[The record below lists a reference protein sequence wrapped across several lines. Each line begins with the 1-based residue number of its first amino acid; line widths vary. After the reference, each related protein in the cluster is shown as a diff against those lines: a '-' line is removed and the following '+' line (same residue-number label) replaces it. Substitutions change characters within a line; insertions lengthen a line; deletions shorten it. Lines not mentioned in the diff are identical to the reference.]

1 MKTISIRL
9 TSPLQSYGNEAQF
22 ARRTT
27 GDYPSKSAIVGM
39 LAAALC
45 YQRDDPAINALND
58 LLFAVRVDQP
68 GQVMTEFQTAE
79 WKPGTRKLTYRDL
92 LQDAVFVVAIG
103 SEDEAWLDRLA
114 EALRHPRFQLYLGRR
129 ANVPA
134 GVLKIQTFAGQ
145 DPVGVLAQL
154 PWQASRWYQRRSR
167 RQASMSVQLIA
178 DAVLL
183 PERRADLVRDAVHSF
198 DQKHRQY
205 SFRPIAVTKVQLAN
219 PEYKPA
225 PTATAQD
232 AFGQV

>member
-39 LAAALC
+39 LAAALG

-103 SEDEAWLDRLA
+103 SEDGRGSTGW
-114 EALRHPRFQLYLGRR
+114 PRRCAIRGFSCTWGGGPTCR
-129 ANVPA
+129 PA
-134 GVLKIQTFAGQ
+134 C
-145 DPVGVLAQL
+145 
-154 PWQASRWYQRRSR
+154 
-167 RQASMSVQLIA
+167 
-178 DAVLL
+178 
-183 PERRADLVRDAVHSF
+183 
-198 DQKHRQY
+198 
-205 SFRPIAVTKVQLAN
+205 
-219 PEYKPA
+219 
-225 PTATAQD
+225 
-232 AFGQV
+232 